1 MQMMCNIMID
11 CDAKYSMEHLI
22 EVMVGANLRI
32 KNNYGYMIAY
42 REDDRRYYKTEGD
55 LVKDFQERIIEAAIF
70 WDENNEGIFV
80 WWDLAVKPVKMTVSF
95 DGWTIAQSMK
105 KINDICLSLINN
117 NYHRGSGVFFSLE
130 AG

>member
-70 WDENNEGIFV
+70 GTKITRVFLYGGI
-80 WWDLAVKPVKMTVSF
+80 WLLNP
-95 DGWTIAQSMK
+95 
-105 KINDICLSLINN
+105 
-117 NYHRGSGVFFSLE
+117 
-130 AG
+130 